1 MFCSVLQYIEHGT
14 EESILLVETC
24 LDHFKIYEEDLKS
37 THLEPVVASL
47 FRKLLEKPHF
57 SMVFSGFVRRTA
69 ISEEFLDVL
78 SNTLQLSAYEKL
90 GFGLALS
97 DSEKNDIRMAGR
109 NFCMTQFEELR
120 ATHAS
125 LYTADWLPKVLKFL
139 EQSEV
144 FSKHVDSFVQ
154 MILQVWLNENSG
166 FILAPPHSDQLH
178 DSKLR
183 MLDFPSSTTKHYSFP
198 FAAVYGNAWKNTEG
212 ELPFINH
219 AFKVSPELL
228 FAHSGRLLGYAD
240 AENDHKFHAD
250 HASHPWLCID
260 HLEHLCLLAEAGQA
274 TSVRSL
280 LEFPLKHCPDVL
292 LLGMAHVITP
302 YNLLQD
308 EVSSAVLPMLL
319 KDDSKRE
326 IVLKLWHVNP
336 VFFSRALKD
345 ALNFDPENI
354 YRVINLL
361 EELEILLSVLAL
373 VPMFLGIRLAALAAR
388 KEFIDLEEWLST
400 NLSIYEDIFFE
411 ECLEFLKVV
420 EVDGQDSSDH
430 GEILSVYK
438 ETAPTV
444 LKVLQ
449 LHTSLLSSNHLF
461 EEMESLY
468 VTSMHNSQIMKDI
481 DGPSSSTSEVYADDV
496 ETDVNLYFQQMFSGQ
511 LTVDAMVQMLTQFKG
526 SSEKREQSVFECM
539 INNLFEVYKFINR
552 YPDEQLKIVAVLFGL
567 LIRHRLVSHSIL
579 GISLQAVLD
588 ALHEPTDSKMFVFGT
603 KALESFVDCLIEW
616 PEYSQKILQFSDLCL
631 THPRLV
637 LVIEQTLLG
646 PSSSHPKSDEG
657 HNPGTNQHHSSI
669 PPANAEISASS
680 FPLTGADGAQIDSQ
694 VCSPIQPH
702 QRNVSHLDERH
713 KASLT
718 SSSDTN
724 LNLSTSEQVSIATSS
739 GSVSIQKPQSVVKS
753 SAETSSSPG
762 FSSPSPAVPS
772 ARFGSASSI
781 GTLLAAAE
789 RRETPIEAPPSETQ
803 DRISLIINNLSAAN
817 VEAKAKEFTEV
828 LEEQY
833 YPWFGQ
839 YIVMKRA
846 SIEPNF
852 HMLYSNFLQ
861 GANSTH
867 LNEEVVRATYENCK
881 VLLRSELIKSSAEE
895 RSLLK
900 NLGGWLGKI
909 TIGRNR
915 VLRARDIDPKSL
927 LLEAYEK
934 GLMIGVIPFISKIL
948 EPCQSSLAYQP
959 PNPWTMGILGLLAEI
974 HAMPNLKVNLKFEI
988 EVFFKNLDMD
998 LKAVPPSSL
1007 LKGRVRKFEGNP
1019 DFSNKDV
1026 GSSQQH
1032 IVEEVNS
1039 TMRSDVN
1046 QVELPPEAA
1055 VPTYQGGHS
1064 HMLYQHAAPLHLPAV
1079 MLGEDEK
1086 MRTLGS
1092 CSQLSP
1098 AQGHQVAQ
1106 LPFPVTQ
1113 LPAPAL
1119 NLLQPVNVNPELQP
1133 SHLDMHFQS
1142 VLPLAMDNAIKEI
1155 ISSIVQRSASIAS
1168 HTTVELILKEYST
1181 ELDENCILEASCMM
1195 VVHLAG
1201 NLAYVTCKE
1210 PLRRSIST
1218 QLRNLLHGFNIASEL
1233 PEQAIQRVIH
1243 DNLDLGCASIEK
1255 AAMDKVLGNGFHKVA
1270 SAILLNVV
1278 AMAPCCKTAAIATC
1292 IKGEGMLCQL
1302 VTAGCPGEAIVMT
1315 MHNNHATH
1323 FLILHHMLLFN
1334 DSWSYKMIVTSLSC
1348 ALSNHDRMV
1357 ILLCILCLCW
1367 CLFLQGITIV
1377 QRVLSQKVPL
1387 RGKHREGDRPATF
1400 DPNLLTQGNVGAL
1413 PEAFY
1418 PQSCRLYHPQEQI
1431 YEDFVPLPGQN
1442 SSQHSNI
1449 LLDVPLVPS
1458 FGGSLPQGYALGE
1471 GQLIPG
1477 IFPSH
1482 LGNSGI
1488 NATAV
1493 SLDPVDPECSSLRF
1507 SSTSSVHTMMGN
1519 NNNSPRNNENE
1530 GVLPS
1535 FPSAP
1540 APQSHALEPNVAKE
1554 LGIREQPL
1562 LPPSDSERFTRNTV
1576 EPSLTTGAALN
1587 VFQFLSKK
1595 LEFLLA
1601 NDAKEAEIQSV
1612 IAEVPT
1618 VILRCISKDEA
1629 GLAIAQQVFEC
1640 LYQNANNAGHMDAH
1654 LAILAAI
1661 CDVSKLV
1668 GKELTGWVGHFFLL
1682 NYNGVLHSDDDRKFN
1697 KYITVGLIHRK
1708 LLNLAEYN
1716 VHMAKLIDTGKKGMA
1731 TEFCV
1736 SLIQT
1741 LQASDARV
1749 ISELHNVI
1757 DALAKA
1763 VAGKD
1768 YHLASGSS
1776 EPFAD
1781 PPGFH
1786 GQVSMLLSEWCQI
1799 WDCLDVND
1807 ATRAH
1812 YVLQLNRNVLSKADD
1827 MPERFF
1833 HVLLELALSHYLAS
1847 EGINSSHPQLHLQAD
1862 PSPFLVI
1869 DSYADLVF
1877 TILKGPNKLSLLSKV
1892 LAVIV
1897 KSIKK
1902 GVEEKKASFCPNP
1915 YSRLFM
1921 NFLFYLDT
1929 LNSVIDDANF
1939 QVLTALS
1946 SSYHA
1951 LQPLKVPAFSF
1962 AWLELVSNKD
1972 FMPKM
1977 LTANGQKGW
1986 PYFERL
1992 VIDLLRFM
2000 EPLLR
2005 TGELADPIRF
2015 LYKGTLRVLLVLIHD
2030 FPEFLCYNYFNFCN
2044 VIAPRCIQ
2052 LRNMILSAFPKNMR
2066 IPDPNTPN
2074 LKVDLLIEMS
2084 QPPCILSEFDT
2095 ALKANKLK
2103 SGVDEYLMMRP
2114 EESSFL
2120 SELKYKLRL
2129 SSSEAERRGTCYN
2142 VPLMNSLV
2150 LYVGTQAIQKIQAGM
2165 ASRATSIAMCIPLSV
2180 FFAGAALDIF
2190 RTLILELDSEGR
2202 YVFFNAVA
2210 NQLRYPSNH
2219 THYFS
2224 FVMLHFFSELNQEVI
2239 QEMITRVLLERLIT
2253 KRPHPWGA
2261 LVTFLELVKNPKY
2274 NFWNLSFTKC
2284 APEIENMFYSVSTS
2298 CGLTK
2303 SEDVSGNGAR

>member
-1 MFCSVLQYIEHGT
+1 SFFGPESGKAYVVGRALLGTDYEGLTREDKCLYIEHGT

-526 SSEKREQSVFECM
+526 SSEKSSAPAGPDHFLFSIVKSPGCLSWTMISGSGRYWLPGCMREQSVFECM

-772 ARFGSASSI
+772 ASRFLVIVKFWFGSASSI

-839 YIVMKRA
+839 YIVMKRSGTFVESGVLDYVA
-846 SIEPNF
+846 
-852 HMLYSNFLQ
+852 MQ
-861 GANSTH
+861 Q
-867 LNEEVVRATYENCK
+867 

-1113 LPAPAL
+1113 VRTRAVAA
-1119 NLLQPVNVNPELQP
+1119 NV
-1133 SHLDMHFQS
+1133 
-1142 VLPLAMDNAIKEI
+1142 
-1155 ISSIVQRSASIAS
+1155 SIA
-1168 HTTVELILKEYST
+1168 
-1181 ELDENCILEASCMM
+1181 
-1195 VVHLAG
+1195 
-1201 NLAYVTCKE
+1201 
-1210 PLRRSIST
+1210 
-1218 QLRNLLHGFNIASEL
+1218 
-1233 PEQAIQRVIH
+1233 
-1243 DNLDLGCASIEK
+1243 
-1255 AAMDKVLGNGFHKVA
+1255 
-1270 SAILLNVV
+1270 
-1278 AMAPCCKTAAIATC
+1278 
-1292 IKGEGMLCQL
+1292 
-1302 VTAGCPGEAIVMT
+1302 
-1315 MHNNHATH
+1315 
-1323 FLILHHMLLFN
+1323 
-1334 DSWSYKMIVTSLSC
+1334 
-1348 ALSNHDRMV
+1348 
-1357 ILLCILCLCW
+1357 
-1367 CLFLQGITIV
+1367 
-1377 QRVLSQKVPL
+1377 
-1387 RGKHREGDRPATF
+1387 
-1400 DPNLLTQGNVGAL
+1400 
-1413 PEAFY
+1413 
-1418 PQSCRLYHPQEQI
+1418 
-1431 YEDFVPLPGQN
+1431 
-1442 SSQHSNI
+1442 
-1449 LLDVPLVPS
+1449 
-1458 FGGSLPQGYALGE
+1458 
-1471 GQLIPG
+1471 
-1477 IFPSH
+1477 FP
-1482 LGNSGI
+1482 
-1488 NATAV
+1488 
-1493 SLDPVDPECSSLRF
+1493 
-1507 SSTSSVHTMMGN
+1507 
-1519 NNNSPRNNENE
+1519 
-1530 GVLPS
+1530 
-1535 FPSAP
+1535 
-1540 APQSHALEPNVAKE
+1540 
-1554 LGIREQPL
+1554 
-1562 LPPSDSERFTRNTV
+1562 
-1576 EPSLTTGAALN
+1576 
-1587 VFQFLSKK
+1587 
-1595 LEFLLA
+1595 
-1601 NDAKEAEIQSV
+1601 
-1612 IAEVPT
+1612 
-1618 VILRCISKDEA
+1618 
-1629 GLAIAQQVFEC
+1629 
-1640 LYQNANNAGHMDAH
+1640 
-1654 LAILAAI
+1654 
-1661 CDVSKLV
+1661 
-1668 GKELTGWVGHFFLL
+1668 
-1682 NYNGVLHSDDDRKFN
+1682 
-1697 KYITVGLIHRK
+1697 
-1708 LLNLAEYN
+1708 
-1716 VHMAKLIDTGKKGMA
+1716 
-1731 TEFCV
+1731 
-1736 SLIQT
+1736 
-1741 LQASDARV
+1741 
-1749 ISELHNVI
+1749 
-1757 DALAKA
+1757 
-1763 VAGKD
+1763 
-1768 YHLASGSS
+1768 
-1776 EPFAD
+1776 
-1781 PPGFH
+1781 
-1786 GQVSMLLSEWCQI
+1786 
-1799 WDCLDVND
+1799 
-1807 ATRAH
+1807 
-1812 YVLQLNRNVLSKADD
+1812 
-1827 MPERFF
+1827 
-1833 HVLLELALSHYLAS
+1833 
-1847 EGINSSHPQLHLQAD
+1847 
-1862 PSPFLVI
+1862 
-1869 DSYADLVF
+1869 
-1877 TILKGPNKLSLLSKV
+1877 
-1892 LAVIV
+1892 
-1897 KSIKK
+1897 
-1902 GVEEKKASFCPNP
+1902 
-1915 YSRLFM
+1915 
-1921 NFLFYLDT
+1921 
-1929 LNSVIDDANF
+1929 
-1939 QVLTALS
+1939 
-1946 SSYHA
+1946 
-1951 LQPLKVPAFSF
+1951 
-1962 AWLELVSNKD
+1962 
-1972 FMPKM
+1972 
-1977 LTANGQKGW
+1977 
-1986 PYFERL
+1986 
-1992 VIDLLRFM
+1992 
-2000 EPLLR
+2000 
-2005 TGELADPIRF
+2005 
-2015 LYKGTLRVLLVLIHD
+2015 
-2030 FPEFLCYNYFNFCN
+2030 
-2044 VIAPRCIQ
+2044 
-2052 LRNMILSAFPKNMR
+2052 
-2066 IPDPNTPN
+2066 
-2074 LKVDLLIEMS
+2074 
-2084 QPPCILSEFDT
+2084 
-2095 ALKANKLK
+2095 
-2103 SGVDEYLMMRP
+2103 
-2114 EESSFL
+2114 
-2120 SELKYKLRL
+2120 
-2129 SSSEAERRGTCYN
+2129 
-2142 VPLMNSLV
+2142 
-2150 LYVGTQAIQKIQAGM
+2150 
-2165 ASRATSIAMCIPLSV
+2165 
-2180 FFAGAALDIF
+2180 
-2190 RTLILELDSEGR
+2190 
-2202 YVFFNAVA
+2202 
-2210 NQLRYPSNH
+2210 
-2219 THYFS
+2219 
-2224 FVMLHFFSELNQEVI
+2224 
-2239 QEMITRVLLERLIT
+2239 
-2253 KRPHPWGA
+2253 
-2261 LVTFLELVKNPKY
+2261 
-2274 NFWNLSFTKC
+2274 
-2284 APEIENMFYSVSTS
+2284 
-2298 CGLTK
+2298 
-2303 SEDVSGNGAR
+2303 